1 MKLCDINP
9 FMRYAGLQPSVLS
22 TVPTY
27 LSYDYRI
34 FYIMDGRGTF
44 VCSGE
49 RYPISAGTLV
59 YFRPE
64 MPYYFDGKV
73 KVIVLN
79 FDMTRA
85 NADKKTPLPP
95 SRNIETFDKGLVV
108 EDDPPVELQKAVI
121 LENALEIEDKMQECL
136 LHYSYPKPYSDTFT
150 SAILKQILCY
160 IAQRANSKAQE
171 TYETVQK
178 IMLYISQNYDR
189 EISNTEISRELGYHS
204 FYLNR
209 IFKKNTGITIHRAVM
224 SEKMKVAKR
233 LLLETDISVKA
244 VAEETGFPDRSR
256 FCTAFKKHTGYTPLE
271 YRQRKI

>member
-1 MKLCDINP
+1 MQLCDINP

-22 TVPTY
+22 TRPTC

-34 FYIMDGRGTF
+34 FYIMEGSGDF

-49 RYPISAGTLV
+49 RHPISAGTLV

-64 MPYYFDGKV
+64 TPYYFDGKV

-85 NADKKTPLPP
+85 HSDKKAPSPP
-95 SRNIETFDKGLVV
+95 SNSIETFDKEAVV
-108 EDDPPVELQKAVI
+108 ENEPPVELQEAVI
-121 LENALEIEDKMQECL
+121 LEKAFEIEGKLQECL
-136 LHYSYPKPYSDTFT
+136 FRYSYPKSYSDAFT
-150 SAILKQILCY
+150 SAILKEILCY
-160 IAQRANSKAQE
+160 IVQRANPKAQE
-171 TYETVQK
+171 TSETVQK

-209 IFKKNTGITIHRAVM
+209 IFKKDTGITIHRAVIN
-224 SEKMKVAKR
+224 EKMKVAKR
-233 LLLETDISVKA
+233 LLLETDISIKA
-244 VAEETGFPDRSR
+244 VAEETGFPDRAR

-271 YRQRKI
+271 YRKGK